1 MPIRGRKRPTP
12 SRHRGF
18 TLVEIAVVLAI
29 SGLLASTAWASW
41 RGHLRR
47 VQRVEAATALQRLER
62 AQVAHF
68 ARFGRYADALDRLP
82 GGPPALAA
90 GGHFRLT
97 LRSDAGD
104 RYLATAAAV
113 DAAPG
118 DGDCG
123 VLELRVRGVI
133 TEQLPSAR
141 CWLP

>member
-1 MPIRGRKRPTP
+1 MTSRGRGRST
-12 SRHRGF
+12 SWRQRLRGF
-18 TLVEIAVVLAI
+18 TLIEIAIVLAI
-29 SGLLASTAWASW
+29 TGLLATAAWPSW
-41 RGHLRR
+41 RDHLRR
-47 VQRVEAATALQRLER
+47 VYRVEATTALQKLER

-68 ARFGRYADALDRLP
+68 ARFGRYTGALDELP
-82 GGPPALAA
+82 GAPSALSS

-113 DAAPG
+113 DDAG
-118 DGDCG
+118 GDCG
-123 VLELRVRGVI
+123 VLELRVRGAI